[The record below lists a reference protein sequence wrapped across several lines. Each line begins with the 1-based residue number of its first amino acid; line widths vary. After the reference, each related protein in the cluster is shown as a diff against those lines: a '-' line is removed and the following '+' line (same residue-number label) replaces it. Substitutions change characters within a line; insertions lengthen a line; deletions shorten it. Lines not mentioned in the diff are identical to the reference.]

1 MYVMSQFKSLEK
13 NIGRKKQSTKPFSQ
27 FNLGML
33 IWAPPQH
40 PKCRKIFQRWPD
52 AFLASSN
59 FVVLPYIEEKKMCLT
74 EISYSYHVLHLST
87 TNT

>member
-13 NIGRKKQSTKPFSQ
+13 NIGRKKQSTKPSSQ

-40 PKCRKIFQRWPD
+40 PSVGKFSKGGQMHFQQ
-52 AFLASSN
+52 ALI
-59 FVVLPYIEEKKMCLT
+59 L
-74 EISYSYHVLHLST
+74 
-87 TNT
+87 